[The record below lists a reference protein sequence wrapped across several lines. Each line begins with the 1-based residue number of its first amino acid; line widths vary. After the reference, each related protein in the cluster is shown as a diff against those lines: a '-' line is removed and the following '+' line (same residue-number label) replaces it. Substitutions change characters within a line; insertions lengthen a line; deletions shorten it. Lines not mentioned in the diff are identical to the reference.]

1 MKITSQHP
9 LPPFLPPACSLEI
22 SAYILLG
29 KGKLRYQVCFIHCAL
44 FRYIQSKITDS
55 MKIPS
60 MLGSDYFSERWYS

>member
-22 SAYILLG
+22 STYILLG

-44 FRYIQSKITDS
+44 FRYVQSEIAV
-55 MKIPS
+55 P
-60 MLGSDYFSERWYS
+60 